1 MYKQYFGLDQ
11 EPFRITPDT
20 QSFFTGGDRGAILRA
35 LVYAICNGDGI
46 IKLVGEVGSGKTML
60 CRMLEQY
67 LPQNI
72 DIAYIANP
80 RLSPDN
86 ILQTIAFELDLP
98 LTAQQCNNRVLMMGV
113 LQNYLLTAHTHGRQV
128 VVLVEEAQSIP
139 IETLEEIRLLS
150 NLETSQHKLL
160 QIVLFG
166 QPELDDILEQKSI
179 RQIKERIA
187 NNFYLLPLNKNDVV
201 DYIQF
206 RLHAAGHRGSSILSN
221 AAARHIWRLSQG
233 LLRKINIL
241 SDKALLAAWQSESP
255 AVKKSHVKKAS
266 LDFMLTK
273 QRSMPKVM
281 FYALAF
287 SLVLTLGA
295 GLLWNA
301 VSDRELRINDLNK
314 LPVTHAG
321 QNKAGVNAEPLPVDP
336 EDSKTQ
342 PGKNPNAI
350 KEGTKA
356 STQKPT
362 EKKTITA
369 YQKKLL
375 RSHRWLNG
383 VNPRHFTIQVL
394 LTNADA
400 NDELLKKISEGFDH
414 STLEKLHFVSTNL
427 RGNSMLKVLYGEYAS
442 YTEAHEALQALP
454 ASLKQHQPYIRN
466 LGSVNSTAISKLKNR
481 GTGL

>member
-1 MYKQYFGLDQ
+1 MYKQYFGLEQ
-11 EPFRITPDT
+11 EPFRITPNT
-20 QSFFTGGDRGAILRA
+20 QSFFTGGERGATLRA

-98 LTAQQCNNRVLMMGV
+98 LTSQQCNNRVLMMGV
-113 LQNYLLTAHTHGRQV
+113 LQKYLVTAHAQGRQV

-139 IETLEEIRLLS
+139 TETLEEIRLLS

-166 QPELDDILEQKSI
+166 QPELDDILEQRSI

-187 NNFYLLPLNKNDVV
+187 NNFYLQPLNKNDVV

-206 RLHAAGHRGSSILSN
+206 RLHAAGHRGSSILSQ
-221 AAARHIWRLSQG
+221 AAARHIWRLSKG

-241 SDKALLAAWQSESP
+241 SDKALLAAWQNESP

-273 QRSMPKVM
+273 QRSLSKVM

-287 SLVLTLGA
+287 GLVFTLGA
-295 GLLWNA
+295 GMLWNA
-301 VSDRELRINDLNK
+301 VSDRQLRISDLNK

-321 QNKAGVNAEPLPVDP
+321 QNQSKVNTDPVSVKP
-336 EDSKTQ
+336 EHSKSQ
-342 PGKNPNAI
+342 SDKNLNTI
-350 KEGTKA
+350 KQGTSA
-356 STQKPT
+356 STQKPP
-362 EKKTITA
+362 KKMTKT
-369 YQKKLL
+369 YQQSLL
-375 RSHRWLNG
+375 RSQQWLNG
-383 VNPRHFTIQVL
+383 VNPKHFTIQVL

-400 NDELLKKISEGFDH
+400 NDELVKKISEGVDNNA
-414 STLEKLHFVSTNL
+414 LERLHFVRTNI
-427 RGNSMLKVLYGEYAS
+427 RGNPMLKVLYGEYAS
-442 YTEAHEALQALP
+442 YIEAHKALQALP
-454 ASLKQHQPYIRN
+454 ASLQQHQPYIRN
-466 LGSVNSTAISKLKNR
+466 IGNVNPTAISKLKNR

>member
-1 MYKQYFGLDQ
+1 MYKQYFGLEH

-35 LVYAICNGDGI
+35 LVYAICDGDAI

-98 LTAQQCNNRVLMMGV
+98 LTTLQCNNRVLMMGA
-113 LQNYLLTAHTHGRQV
+113 LQNYLLAAHAQGRQV

-166 QPELDDILEQKSI
+166 QPELDEILERKSI

-201 DYIQF
+201 EYIQF
-206 RLHAAGHRGSSILSN
+206 RLHAAGHRGSQILSP
-221 AAARHIWRLSQG
+221 AATKLIWRFSRG

-241 SDKALLAAWQSESP
+241 SDKALLAAWQNESP
-255 AVKKSHVKKAS
+255 VVKRNHVVKAS
-266 LDFMLTK
+266 QDFMITTK
-273 QRSMPKVM
+273 KRVTKAML
-281 FYALAF
+281 YASAF
-287 SLVLTLGA
+287 SLALTLGA
-295 GLLWNA
+295 GLLWNT
-301 VSDRELRINDLNK
+301 VTEQQNKITELNK
-314 LPVTHAG
+314 LPSTHAG
-321 QNKAGVNAEPLPVDP
+321 INTSKAKAVPLPTHQR
-336 EDSKTQ
+336 KTNLQ
-342 PGKNPNAI
+342 PSQNLKSTEEPNASPRNS
-350 KEGTKA
+350 A
-356 STQKPT
+356 V
-362 EKKTITA
+362 KKTTV
-369 YQKKLL
+369 YQKQLL
-375 RSHRWLNG
+375 RSRQWLNG
-383 VNPRHFTIQVL
+383 VNPSHYTIQVL

-400 NDELLKKISEGFDH
+400 NDELLKKLSEEFDN
-414 STLEKLHFVSTNL
+414 STLEQLQFVRTNIM
-427 RGNSMLKVLYGEYAS
+427 GNPMLKVLYGEYAS
-442 YTEAHEALQALP
+442 YTEARKALQTLP
-454 ASLKQHQPYIRN
+454 ASLRQHQPYIRN
-466 LGSVNSTAISKLKNR
+466 IGSVNSTAISKIKSRDTEL
-481 GTGL
+481 